1 MKKFLSILS
10 LLIFAVSLASCENE
24 TAIEVSEISESVAE
38 EVNTET
44 IAEVTAEPVD
54 NIPTLQECRKTV
66 TDSDNYSVSVF
77 SLTAECSGNIRE
89 HANAEETDI
98 KITGRIAILP
108 IKLTYD
114 ENISNAVIS
123 FTYEKTQLHGAPE
136 SNLIMLHY
144 NEDKDDYDI
153 IDSVLDTE
161 NRIIKAEISEDGIY
175 MVADI
180 YHWYMNIGLDN
191 SEYEYEYK
199 KGDLST
205 YWENEYDTGDIMRLA
220 DKEWALENA
229 PEFHVST
236 SEQLASVVWYANAAE
251 MTEINLT
258 LEDDIDLTGYEWK
271 SMNWQYTGN
280 EKIDFKGF
288 VEGNGHTINGMK
300 IHENDCYDVGFLGFA
315 VNTSM
320 QNISFTNADVSA
332 DYAVGIAA
340 GKLYADEKAEI
351 EWKNVHVSGKVS
363 AYDGYG
369 AVAGFGDHY
378 WYAPFTDCTADVEV
392 NGEPFEYLTFDEK
405 EEADRIAL
413 QDTFTITL
421 HDDGTITRDEHD
433 GFIDLGW
440 TVVKNNASCELPLDA
455 VENPVY
461 SIDEAIAPYYTGR
474 HPHPKGTYEIYLMGR
489 TDPNKHTQRVS
500 NVIEY
505 HLEGDDFR

>member
-10 LLIFAVSLASCENE
+10 MLIFSLSLVSCEDE
-24 TAIEVSEISESVAE
+24 QAKEVIVVSESAVDEV
-38 EVNTET
+38 VNTKS
-44 IAEVTAEPVD
+44 VD
-54 NIPTLQECRKTV
+54 DTPTLQECHSSIKL
-66 TDSDNYSVSVF
+66 SDNPAVTGF
-77 SLTAECSGNIRE
+77 SLSATCTG
-89 HANAEETDI
+89 DI
-98 KITGRIAILP
+98 KTHARLVDVQNPQSDIAGDVGISVE
-108 IKLTYD
+108 IDY
-114 ENISNAVIS
+114 ENIENPVIS
-123 FTYEKTQLHGAPE
+123 FTYDKKQLFGVPE
-136 SNLIMLHY
+136 ENLIILHY
-144 NEDKDDYDI
+144 DKNSDNDYSEI
-153 IDSVLDTE
+153 KSVLDTK
-161 NRIIKAEISEDGIY
+161 NCTLTAEISTDGIY
-175 MVADI
+175 VLADI
-180 YHWYMNIGLDN
+180 YQWR
-191 SEYEYEYK
+191 EYNGEDSSAYKHYTYELSKWK
-199 KGDLST
+199 K
-205 YWENEYDTGDIMRLA
+205 NYDTGDIMELA
-220 DKEWALENA
+220 DRDWAMENA
-229 PEFHVST
+229 PDFHVST
-236 SEQLASVVWYANAAE
+236 VEELASVVWYANAVE
-251 MTEINLT
+251 MTEISLT

-280 EKIDFKGF
+280 ENIDFKGF

-300 IHENDCYDVGFLGFA
+300 IYEEDCFNVGFLGFA
-315 VNTSM
+315 VNTSI

-351 EWKNVHVSGKVS
+351 EWKNVHVLGKVS

-392 NGEPFEYLTFDEK
+392 NGEQFEYLTFDEK

-440 TVVKNNASCELPLDA
+440 TVVKNSASCELPLDA

-474 HPHPKGTYEIYLMGR
+474 HPHPEGTYEIYLMGR

-500 NVIEY
+500 NIIEY
-505 HLEGDDFR
+505 HSEGYDFR